1 MSRKKELW
9 KFEKEN
15 KRIIYLLLKNFSLF
29 VLLMIASKLF
39 NFSRI
44 IFGQSFYAS
53 NKEWTDLFTYLLL
66 ALFTFIITIL
76 TIFSKQQSTIKVEDT
91 EDIIPRIENEFPQYF
106 LEEAPVFFVALGADQ
121 TIRYMNKTMLD
132 SLGYK
137 EKDVLQKDYFKKFIP
152 SDQHDIL
159 LDKFF
164 NLDKRGSPPQTHNE
178 NVVLT
183 KDGKELWIKWYVKP
197 VLNDYGEIRY
207 YNSIGIDLTTQ
218 RNADLELGKLFIPQK
233 EQSNLIALKGKMVS
247 ELFSESHFSFKL
259 EKSLEYLSK
268 ILPNDGSDITFLEN
282 SHLKVIAIQGY
293 KKPYIQKIVKNLSTD
308 IDNYP
313 LAKEVIEK
321 QKAIII
327 ADTLKDSH
335 WIVIPGLEWI
345 RSCIKIPFT
354 FESEQLGTLGIV
366 SEKPHAFNQKS
377 LKKIESFVHGITFAI
392 YNYLNYQ
399 QLLKSRDDIIHTIT
413 KLVESRDP
421 YTAGHQERVAQLAT
435 AIALEMELEEDK
447 VEAIRVASLVHDIG
461 KANIPSE
468 ILNKPSRLND
478 MEYNLV
484 KNHSQLGY
492 DILKDISFSLPIA
505 DIVYQHH
512 EKFDGSGYPN
522 GLKGEE
528 IMLEARIICVA
539 DVFEAMAS
547 HRPYR
552 PALGIE
558 AAEEELKK
566 NKGILYDPQ
575 VVDACLGLN
584 GKNKFLLAD

>member
-1 MSRKKELW
+1 MSRKKGLW
-9 KFEKEN
+9 KLKKEKR
-15 KRIIYLLLKNFSLF
+15 KTLHLLLGAFFLLA
-29 VLLMIASKLF
+29 LLMIASKLF
-39 NFSRI
+39 NFSGI
-44 IFGQSFYAS
+44 IFGRSLYTS
-53 NKEWTDLFTYLLL
+53 NKEWADLITYLLL
-66 ALFTFIITIL
+66 VLLTVIITIL
-76 TIFSKQQSTIKVEDT
+76 TIFSKQQSTVKVA
-91 EDIIPRIENEFPQYF
+91 DIIPRVENGFSHYF
-106 LEEAPVFFVALGADQ
+106 LEEAPVFFVALEADQ
-121 TIRYMNKTMLD
+121 RIRYMNKTMLD

-152 SDQHDIL
+152 PDQHDIL
-159 LDKFF
+159 LDRFF
-164 NLDKRGSPPQTHNE
+164 NLDNGSSPPQTHNE
-178 NVVLT
+178 NAVLT
-183 KDGKELWIKWYVKP
+183 KDGKELWIKWYIQP
-197 VLNDYGEIRY
+197 VYNGYGELRY

-218 RNADLELGKLFIPQK
+218 RNADLVLGKLFIPQK
-233 EQSNLIALKGKMVS
+233 EQSNIIALKGKIVY
-247 ELFSESHFSFKL
+247 ELFSESHFSSKL

-268 ILPNDGSDITFLEN
+268 ILPNDGSDIAFLEN
-282 SHLKVIAIQGY
+282 SHLKTIAVLGY
-293 KKPYIQKIVKNLSTD
+293 KKTHIQKIVKNLSTD
-308 IDNYP
+308 INNYP
-313 LAKEVIEK
+313 LEKEVMEK
-321 QKAIII
+321 HKAIII
-327 ADTLKDSH
+327 TDALEDPR
-335 WIVIPGLEWI
+335 WNVIPGLEWI

-354 FESEQLGTLGIV
+354 FGGEQLGTLGIV
-366 SEKPHAFNQKS
+366 SEKPNAFNQKS
-377 LKKIESFVHGITFAI
+377 LKKIEGFVHGITFAI

-421 YTAGHQERVAQLAT
+421 YTAGHQEKVARLAT
-435 AIALEMELEEDK
+435 AIALEMRLEEDR

-522 GLKGEE
+522 GLKGKE
-528 IMLEARIICVA
+528 IMLEARIISVA

-575 VVDACLGLN
+575 AVDACLILDEKDKILSAN
-584 GKNKFLLAD
+584 

>member
-1 MSRKKELW
+1 MVRKKELW

-15 KRIIYLLLKNFSLF
+15 RKILHLLLGAFSLLF
-29 VLLMIASKLF
+29 LLMIVSKLF
-39 NFSRI
+39 NFSGI
-44 IFGQSFYAS
+44 IFGHSLYTS
-53 NKEWTDLFTYLLL
+53 NKEWADLITYLLL
-66 ALFTFIITIL
+66 ILLTVIITTL
-76 TIFSKQQSTIKVEDT
+76 TIFSKQQSNVKVV
-91 EDIIPRIENEFPQYF
+91 DIIPGIENELSHYF
-106 LEEAPVFFVALGADQ
+106 VDEIPVFFVALKADR

-137 EKDVLQKDYFKKFIP
+137 EEDILHKDYFKKFIP
-152 SDQHDIL
+152 PDQHDIL

-164 NLDKRGSPPQTHNE
+164 NLDKGDSPPQTHNE
-178 NVVLT
+178 NTVLT
-183 KDGKELWIKWYVKP
+183 KDGKELWIKWYIQP
-197 VLNDYGEIRY
+197 IYNDYGELRY
-207 YNSIGIDLTTQ
+207 YNSIGVDLTTQ
-218 RNADLELGKLFIPQK
+218 RNADLELSKLFIPQK
-233 EQSNLIALKGKMVS
+233 EQSNIIALKEKIVS
-247 ELFSESHFSFKL
+247 ELFSESHFSYKL

-268 ILPNDGSDITFLEN
+268 ILPNDGSDIAFLEN
-282 SHLKVIAIQGY
+282 SHLKVIAVHGY
-293 KKPYIQKIVKNLSTD
+293 REPHIQKIVKNLSTALND
-308 IDNYP
+308 YP
-313 LAKEVIEK
+313 LEKEVMEK
-321 QKAIII
+321 QKAIVI
-327 ADTLKDSH
+327 ADTLEDPH

-345 RSCIKIPFT
+345 HSCIKIPFT
-354 FESEQLGTLGIV
+354 FGGEKLGTLGIV
-366 SEKPHAFNQKS
+366 SEKPNAFNQES
-377 LKKIESFVHGITFAI
+377 LKKIEGFVHGITFTI

-399 QLLKSRDDIIHTIT
+399 QLLKSRDDIIHIIT

-421 YTAGHQERVAQLAT
+421 YTAGHQEKVARLAT
-435 AIALEMELEEDK
+435 AIAHEMGLEGDRI
-447 VEAIRVASLVHDIG
+447 EAIRIASLVHDIG

-505 DIVYQHH
+505 EIVYQHH

-566 NKGILYDPQ
+566 NKGILYDLQ
-575 VVDACLGLN
+575 VVEACLRLDE
-584 GKNKFLLAD
+584 KTKALLAH